1 MNLGSFGEDDEGEEK
16 ESQHVQPWRSAS
28 CFIIGLG
35 AEGLQKD
42 SRKAQPQGGLLGF
55 CSVSEKEIKRRQSL
69 FSVPEQRTAL
79 GTHG

>member
-28 CFIIGLG
+28 GFIIGPG

-42 SRKAQPQGGLLGF
+42 SRRAQPQG
-55 CSVSEKEIKRRQSL
+55 VSEKEMKRRQSL
-69 FSVPEQRTAL
+69 FSVPEQRAAL